1 MSADRPST
9 NDSPADGSPSRP
21 SKNNRQGA
29 AEGISADELGGPSRR
44 PVAVRENA
52 HLRDEARAAR
62 FGPGDTAPLSEVPL
76 EELSEQ
82 PEIQARLTHQV
93 LSEWR
98 EWMRDYDNSHIEYLS
113 PENEVVRAPLE
124 NSYQE
129 SYSRR
134 YYARLKDFERGVNRQ
149 YDNLTTVM
157 LTFSASHENA
167 NGEWRCPADHLRDV
181 MDGWDTARKQLYQV
195 LDGYEWEYI
204 RILEPHADGYGHLH
218 VGVAIDTEEIAA
230 EAFRPVVRSH
240 VGACDSAGSEAHEL
254 HKDGLG
260 DTVSVNG
267 DIDNLGSYLSEY
279 LGIYGEEETALDR
292 PLTEQMFYAITW
304 ATNSRRLDFSNGGQ
318 EIIAGEEFRRETGLR
333 PEDRGAAESDGAEA
347 ASDGS
352 DGDGE
357 ESEGWQVDQLC
368 HVDRGEPEY
377 FDATAGGR
385 LTGPIDGRSGVDPP
399 KRVD

>member
-1 MSADRPST
+1 
-9 NDSPADGSPSRP
+9 
-21 SKNNRQGA
+21 
-29 AEGISADELGGPSRR
+29 
-44 PVAVRENA
+44 
-52 HLRDEARAAR
+52 
-62 FGPGDTAPLSEVPL
+62 
-76 EELSEQ
+76 
-82 PEIQARLTHQV
+82 
-93 LSEWR
+93 
-98 EWMRDYDNSHIEYLS
+98 
-113 PENEVVRAPLE
+113 
-124 NSYQE
+124 
-129 SYSRR
+129 
-134 YYARLKDFERGVNRQ
+134 
-149 YDNLTTVM
+149 
-157 LTFSASHENA
+157 
-167 NGEWRCPADHLRDV
+167 
-181 MDGWDTARKQLYQV
+181 
-195 LDGYEWEYI
+195 
-204 RILEPHADGYGHLH
+204 
-218 VGVAIDTEEIAA
+218 
-230 EAFRPVVRSH
+230 
-240 VGACDSAGSEAHEL
+240 
-254 HKDGLG
+254 
-260 DTVSVNG
+260 VNG